1 VRILR
6 HELVSCVALRHQE
19 WIRRYWSWYDVANI
33 ANRFDNVLEESRARL
48 SIYSDHGRIAMVHP
62 RWQSFLYRRWGLP
75 VRRSSHSFP
84 STQKSMCSRL
94 EAKGHHES
102 IHVFLDSKKEVGVPF
117 SSENIQHGIEWFVLP
132 YSLSTSTSGRTPT
145 TKATTGPIILL
156 DRQNDLFGIS
166 DLLFKKM
173 NRNCID
179 NRIVLNPFK

>member
-1 VRILR
+1 MTWCL
-6 HELVSCVALRHQE
+6 ALRRVTRNGSGGIGVGMTLQRLRTVPTIMC
-19 WIRRYWSWYDVANI
+19 WK
-33 ANRFDNVLEESRARL
+33 SRARL

-84 STQKSMCSRL
+84 STKKSMCSRL

-132 YSLSTSTSGRTPT
+132 SSLSTSTSGRTPT
-145 TKATTGPIILL
+145 TKTATGPIILL

-166 DLLFKKM
+166 DLLFKM
-173 NRNCID
+173 D
-179 NRIVLNPFK
+179 

>member
-1 VRILR
+1 MTLQPLR
-6 HELVSCVALRHQE
+6 TDSTMCWKRVELGYRSTLIMDGSQ
-19 WIRRYWSWYDVANI
+19 WYI
-33 ANRFDNVLEESRARL
+33 
-48 SIYSDHGRIAMVHP
+48 P

-84 STQKSMCSRL
+84 STKKSMCSRL